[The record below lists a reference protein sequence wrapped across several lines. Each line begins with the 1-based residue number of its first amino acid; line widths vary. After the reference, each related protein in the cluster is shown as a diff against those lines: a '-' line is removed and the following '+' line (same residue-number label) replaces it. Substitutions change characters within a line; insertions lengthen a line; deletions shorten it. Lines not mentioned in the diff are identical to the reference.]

1 MQIREQLHEQ
11 INKMNIGQLLNAQKI
26 LGIFEQKYQVDIKR
40 RYSIDKESYARKI
53 LSNLSG
59 SLSEDI
65 LSFRNDQI

>member
-26 LGIFEQKYQVDIKR
+26 LGIFEQKSQLDIERK
-40 RYSIDKESYARKI
+40 YSIDKESHARKI

>member
-26 LGIFEQKYQVDIKR
+26 LGIFDQKSQLDVKK
-40 RYSIDKESYARKI
+40 RYSIDKESCARKI

-59 SLSEDI
+59 SLTDDI